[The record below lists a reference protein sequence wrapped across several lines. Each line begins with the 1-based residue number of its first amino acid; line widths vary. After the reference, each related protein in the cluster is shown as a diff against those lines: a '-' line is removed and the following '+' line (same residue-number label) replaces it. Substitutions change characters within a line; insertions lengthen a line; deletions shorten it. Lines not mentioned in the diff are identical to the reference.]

1 MFSVGIFAASERAC
15 MNSWRG
21 VSPSSAKM
29 QSRVAIKFF
38 QKSGWC
44 SVLPLQR
51 VRSSRLWLEVLG
63 WMNFVLCMEVLVLN
77 NVSVA
82 M

>member
-1 MFSVGIFAASERAC
+1 MIDGIFAASERAC
-15 MNSWRG
+15 MNFCRDH
-21 VSPSSAKM
+21 SPSSAKM
-29 QSRVAIKFF
+29 HESDNQVLSEVWMVYGA
-38 QKSGWC
+38 S
-44 SVLPLQR
+44 SVTRPNIPVLA
-51 VRSSRLWLEVLG
+51 RST